1 MVNDEILREIVRMRR
16 SAMNLAIEIKESS
29 PKATEQ
35 ALKVCLEIER
45 LFNAVYDV
53 SGGVYYG

>member
-16 SAMNLAIEIKESS
+16 SAMNLALEIKESC

-35 ALKVCLEIER
+35 SLKVCLEIER

-53 SGGVYYG
+53 NGGAYYG